1 MKNSPSTIERDLDD
15 PTDRRGFLGKLGKVA
30 LIGAAGTIAAQPIA
44 VAGQSEVSGFEHG
57 DDDEG
62 HGNSRARKALRIR
75 RKAAQDQFDATSENL
90 QHPNNGDEQQ
100 YPNRIGNY
108 SKGMPH
114 DGNGEVAAAA
124 YSALLQAV
132 RSGDTEDYDAIPL
145 GGARHFTSPQ
155 AGLAFDLE
163 GGDSHSFV
171 QKTPPKFNSRENA
184 AEIAENYWGALL
196 RDVPFA
202 DYSDNPIANTA
213 ADDLTQFGTAFKGP
227 KDANGNV
234 TTALLFR
241 GHTPG
246 DRVGPWLSQFW
257 YMPCFFGANE
267 LSQRIRTVLGVGSGG
282 QDYMTDFS
290 TWLNIQRGA
299 SPATGLNYDP
309 VRRYMRN
316 GRDIGEWVHI
326 DVLFQG
332 YFQAFLCLA
341 GSGAPLDPGNPYVG
355 PNPSSVNQDGFA
367 TFGGPHLAT
376 ILCEVATRALHAVW
390 YQKWQVHRRLRPEAF
405 AARVHQ
411 TLNTG
416 RTYPVHADILNSV
429 SNSTRLGRYLTS
441 GNALLPMAFP
451 EGSPTHPAYGA
462 GHATV
467 AGACVTILKAWFN
480 ESYVIANP
488 VVPDFSGTTLLPYS
502 GPALTIGGELNKIA
516 SNVAIG
522 RNIAG
527 VHWRSDATESLKL
540 GEAVALSILKD
551 QRATYNEAFRGFSL
565 TKFDGTTVTV

>member
-15 PTDRRGFLGKLGKVA
+15 PTDRRGFLGKLGKAA

-44 VAGQSEVSGFEHG
+44 VAGQSAVSGFEHG

-62 HGNSRARKALRIR
+62 HGNSRAREALRIR
-75 RKAAQDQFDATSENL
+75 RKAAQDQFEATSENL

-171 QKTPPKFNSRENA
+171 QKAPPKFNSRENA

-202 DYSDNPIANTA
+202 DYSGNPIANTA
-213 ADDLTQFGTAFKGP
+213 AADLTQFGTAFKGP
-227 KDANGNV
+227 KDASGNV

-267 LSQRIRTVLGVGSGG
+267 VSQRIRTVLGVGSGG

-316 GRDIGEWVHI
+316 GRDNGEWVHI

-390 YQKWQVHRRLRPEAF
+390 YQKWQVHRRLRPEVF

-502 GPALTIGGELNKIA
+502 GAALTIGGELNKIA

-565 TKFDGTTVTV
+565 TKFAGTTVTV